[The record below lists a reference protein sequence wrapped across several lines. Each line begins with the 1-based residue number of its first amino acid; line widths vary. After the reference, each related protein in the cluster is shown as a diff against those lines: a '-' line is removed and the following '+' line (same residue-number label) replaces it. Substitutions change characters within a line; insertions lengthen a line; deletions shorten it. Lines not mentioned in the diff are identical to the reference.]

1 MKHRISDFAVGLLF
15 GIGLI
20 LSGMTDPG
28 KVIGFLDLAGAWD
41 PSLAL
46 VMGGAILVGVA
57 AFSLAKKRT
66 TTFLGGAL
74 QLPSS
79 NDIDKR
85 LLAGSLLFGMGWG
98 LAGFCPGPA
107 IVSLGSGQ
115 PKAAV
120 FVLAMLV
127 GMALFEWSERRMQ
140 GVGAQTKTSARTLP
154 AIRQVNS
161 AFSVAGQLTA
171 DDITVVVEQGFA
183 ALINNRPDGEGGS
196 AQALSSDIE
205 KAALAA
211 GLHYVYLPV
220 IAGAITPAQAL
231 AMREVL
237 AIAPAP
243 VLAFCRSGTR
253 SAQLYKLAEVAEVAS

>member
-1 MKHRISDFAVGLLF
+1 MKHRISEFAVGLLF

-46 VMGGAILVGVA
+46 VMGGAILVGVF
-57 AFSLAKKRT
+57 AFALAKKRT

-74 QLPSS
+74 HLPNSR
-79 NDIDKR
+79 DIDKR
-85 LLAGSLLFGMGWG
+85 LLAGSLLFGAGWG

-120 FVLAMLV
+120 FVLAMLA
-127 GMALFEWSERRMQ
+127 GMVIFEWSERRMQ
-140 GVGAQTKTSARTLP
+140 GAGAKTPTKPKARTLP
-154 AIRQVNS
+154 AIRQVSS

-171 DDITVVVEQGFA
+171 HDVTAVAEQGFA
-183 ALINNRPDGEGGS
+183 TLINNRPDGEGGTT
-196 AQALSSDIE
+196 QALSSDME
-205 KAALAA
+205 QAALAA

-220 IAGAITPAQAL
+220 VAGAITPAQAL
-231 AMREVL
+231 AMREAL
-237 AIAPAP
+237 ATAPAP

-253 SAQLYKLAEVAEVAS
+253 SAQLYKLAEVAS

>member
-1 MKHRISDFAVGLLF
+1 MKHRISEFMVGLLF

-28 KVIGFLDLAGAWD
+28 KVIGFLDLSGAWD

-46 VMGGAILVGVA
+46 VMGGAILVGVF
-57 AFSLAKKRT
+57 AFALAKKRT

-85 LLAGSLLFGMGWG
+85 LLAGSLLFGAGWG

-127 GMALFEWSERRMQ
+127 GMALFEWSERRTQ
-140 GVGAQTKTSARTLP
+140 GVGTQTKTKARTLP

-171 DDITVVVEQGFA
+171 DDITAVVEQGFA

-196 AQALSSDIE
+196 AQALSRDIE
-205 KAALAA
+205 QAALAA

-220 IAGAITPAQAL
+220 TAGAITPAQAL
-231 AMREVL
+231 AMREAL
-237 AIAPAP
+237 AIAPGP

-253 SAQLYKLAEVAEVAS
+253 SAQLYKLAEVAG